1 MKSYMQQPRSLAFIP
16 EITEKLSTEES
27 LQQIAQEIEDVE
39 NFAQKEIPSQ
49 LRNIKTVISIMKTE
63 DIKQIFQSIQSLSC
77 TQQQK
82 QTIRNL
88 FIDIVRNAGTPST
101 VMFLKE
107 MIEQEQLTEVES
119 YMIIAT
125 LNHYMKA
132 PSEEL
137 IQQVFQLIKSQA
149 VQKRFWLKGSANL
162 VFASIV
168 RNACLG
174 NRKVHYPEE
183 LFGKMCSYNNQEITE
198 QYIPYLVQELKNAQ
212 TTVEK
217 EMALYASGQVGHES
231 VLPLLV
237 SYLEGESQESTRQL
251 RKVALWAL
259 SDVAQMHRQKLL
271 PVFIAI
277 AQNEAESRTLR
288 IPAIAVIMKLKP
300 ETVHLQKLAVST
312 WFEQDLEVARFIYG
326 TLKELVNLDAR
337 SHPEGSYLKDLSKK
351 AKVVLPLA
359 KPIPMILSA
368 NQIYSGYL
376 QNLGIGATMLNSLM
390 HGSDSAE
397 FYHKT
402 EYFLKQVQTTQV
414 EFSVHMSG
422 LKTIASQLMKSVSQ
436 NTEIHTP

>member
-1 MKSYMQQPRSLAFIP
+1 MGRTLAFIP
-16 EITEKLSTEES
+16 EISEEHSTERAKS
-27 LQQIAQEIEDVE
+27 QIVQRLQQIARELEDVE

-49 LRNIKTVISIMKTE
+49 LRSLKTVISIMKTE
-63 DIKQIFQSIQSLSC
+63 DIKQMFQSIQSLSC

-119 YMIIAT
+119 YMVIVT

-174 NRKVHYPEE
+174 NKKVHYPEE
-183 LFGKMCSYNNQEITE
+183 LFGKMCSHNNQKITQE
-198 QYIPYLVQELKNAQ
+198 YIPYLIQELKNAQ
-212 TTVEK
+212 RSVEK
-217 EMALYASGQVGHES
+217 ELALYAIGQIGHES

-237 SYLEGESQESTRQL
+237 SYMEGSNQDSTHQL
-251 RKVALWAL
+251 RKVALMAL
-259 SDVAQMHRQKLL
+259 SDVAPHYREKLL
-271 PVFIAI
+271 PVFLAI
-277 AQNEAESRTLR
+277 AQNQAESRTLR
-288 IPAIAVIMKLKP
+288 IPAIAMIMELQP
-300 ETVHLQKLAVST
+300 EVVHLQKLAVST
-312 WFEQDLEVARFIYG
+312 WFEQDHEVTRFIYG
-326 TLKELVNLDAR
+326 TLQELANLGQK
-337 SHPEGSYLKDLSKK
+337 SHPEGSYLKDLSMK
-351 AKVVLPLA
+351 ARVVLPLA
-359 KPIPMILSA
+359 KPIHMILSV

-376 QNLGIGATMLNSLM
+376 QNLDIGAYMLNSLM
-390 HGSDSAE
+390 YGTNSVE
-397 FYHKT
+397 YYHKT
-402 EYFLKQVQTTQV
+402 EYFLKQA
-414 EFSVHMSG
+414 H
-422 LKTIASQLMKSVSQ
+422 
-436 NTEIHTP
+436 

>member
-1 MKSYMQQPRSLAFIP
+1 
-16 EITEKLSTEES
+16 
-27 LQQIAQEIEDVE
+27 
-39 NFAQKEIPSQ
+39 
-49 LRNIKTVISIMKTE
+49 
-63 DIKQIFQSIQSLSC
+63 
-77 TQQQK
+77 
-82 QTIRNL
+82 
-88 FIDIVRNAGTPST
+88 
-101 VMFLKE
+101 
-107 MIEQEQLTEVES
+107 
-119 YMIIAT
+119 
-125 LNHYMKA
+125 
-132 PSEEL
+132 
-137 IQQVFQLIKSQA
+137 
-149 VQKRFWLKGSANL
+149 
-162 VFASIV
+162 
-168 RNACLG
+168 
-174 NRKVHYPEE
+174 
-183 LFGKMCSYNNQEITE
+183 MCSYNNQKITE

-217 EMALYASGQVGHES
+217 EMALYAIGQVGHES

-326 TLKELVNLDAR
+326 TFKELVNLDAR

-359 KPIPMILSA
+359 KPIPMILSV

-376 QNLGIGATMLNSLM
+376 QPWNWSL
-390 HGSDSAE
+390 H
-397 FYHKT
+397 
-402 EYFLKQVQTTQV
+402 V
-414 EFSVHMSG
+414 ELSHAW
-422 LKTIASQLMKSVSQ
+422 I
-436 NTEIHTP
+436 